1 MSSEGWDS
9 QATTPTAS
17 AAVSRSPTLVDLH
30 SHNNLDSTVEE
41 ISKAKSKELEEEEST
56 NHSTAAHHQHH
67 HLPHLGLPPHP
78 RQHLE
83 QYFPP
88 ENYESL
94 DEIERE
100 KREAESRQAT
110 EKGATELEKGAHPG
124 LTTTVADEYPDG
136 GLRAWLV
143 VAGAWAVSFATWG
156 YVNSFGVLLSYTIEN
171 SLADYTESE
180 IAWIGSFQIAAVLF
194 TAVLSGKAF
203 DAGYV
208 KHLMVIGLLIY
219 TAGLFGLSY
228 ATSYAEIF
236 VAQGVACGLASGI
249 LFLPACSAVSHY
261 FKRKRSLALGFL
273 ATGSSLGGVMFPSM
287 LNKLIYSIGF
297 DWAIR
302 VAGFIVVGLLIFA
315 TLVIDARLPP
325 RKSGRFLDF
334 GVFKDLPF
342 TVYTFGAAFVWLGLY
357 LPIFYNEQYAV
368 FHGVDRD
375 IAFYSLSILN
385 AASLFGRTIPNYFAD
400 QYGALTVLFPA
411 CTISG
416 FFIFAWIGLLKSKAG
431 TIVFCLIFGF
441 FQGAFV
447 SLLPASVA
455 SLTTDMSSIG
465 IRLAMNF
472 LAQAPFAL
480 VGTPMSGGIISIYP
494 GQKGYTI
501 AACVAGGLVLLGS
514 AGIAVARQM
523 KKSLGWI
530 GKGVWDGFLM
540 TRYGKTPTGFGDG
553 TQTPRPSSIST
564 TSSPPHRPCTMPSAD
579 LRLLRIRLL
588 PYE

>member
-1 MSSEGWDS
+1 MTADQGWDS
-9 QATTPTAS
+9 QAATPTAS

-30 SHNNLDSTVEE
+30 SHNNLDSTVEA
-41 ISKAKSKELEEEEST
+41 ISKVEGEELEAEEGERAEPS
-56 NHSTAAHHQHH
+56 HHAH
-67 HLPHLGLPPHP
+67 HLPHLNLPPHP

-83 QYFPP
+83 QYYPP

-100 KREAESRQAT
+100 KREAQRT
-110 EKGATELEKGAHPG
+110 TGNEKGGPASEKEAQPVVPAAH
-124 LTTTVADEYPDG
+124 DFPDG
-136 GLRAWLV
+136 GLRAWLI

-156 YVNSFGVLLSYTIEN
+156 YINSFGVLLSYTIQH
-171 SLADYTESE
+171 SLSDYTESE

-194 TAVLSGKAF
+194 TAIISGKAF

-208 KHLMVIGLLIY
+208 RYLLIVGLLIY

-236 VAQGVACGLASGI
+236 LAQGVACGLASGI

-261 FKRKRSLALGFL
+261 FKKNRSLALGIL

-302 VAGFIVVGLLIFA
+302 VAGFIVVALLIFA
-315 TLVIDARLPP
+315 TIVIDSRLPP
-325 RKSGRFLDF
+325 RKSGRILDF

-342 TVYTFGAAFVWLGLY
+342 TVYTFGAATVWLGLY

-368 FHGVDRD
+368 FHGVDKD

-400 QYGALTVLFPA
+400 SYGALNVVIPGCTV
-411 CTISG
+411 SG
-416 FFIFAWIGLLKSKAG
+416 VLIFAWIGLLKSKAG

-441 FQGAFV
+441 FQGVFV
-447 SLLPASVA
+447 SMLPASVA

-494 GQKGYTI
+494 GQKGYTV
-501 AACVAGGLVLLGS
+501 AACVAGGFVLLGS
-514 AGIAVARQM
+514 FTIGVARSM
-523 KKSLGWI
+523 VSKRRG
-530 GKGVWDGFLM
+530 
-540 TRYGKTPTGFGDG
+540 TPWV
-553 TQTPRPSSIST
+553 
-564 TSSPPHRPCTMPSAD
+564 
-579 LRLLRIRLL
+579 
-588 PYE
+588 

>member
-1 MSSEGWDS
+1 MSNDGWDS

-17 AAVSRSPTLVDLH
+17 AAVSRSPTLVDLP
-30 SHNNLDSTVEE
+30 SHNNLDSTVEQ
-41 ISKAKSKELEEEEST
+41 ISKANDKESELDS
-56 NHSTAAHHQHH
+56 NQHH
-67 HLPHLGLPPHP
+67 HGLHLPPHP

-83 QYFPP
+83 QYYPP

-100 KREAESRQAT
+100 KRQVKDAT
-110 EKGATELEKGAHPG
+110 EKEGGDAELARESQIAASA
-124 LTTTVADEYPDG
+124 LDFPDG

-156 YVNSFGVLLSYTIEN
+156 YVNSFGVLLSYTIEH
-171 SLADYTESE
+171 SLSDYTESE

-194 TAVLSGKAF
+194 TAVISGKAF

-208 KHLMVIGLLIY
+208 KHLMVVGLLIY

-228 ATSYAEIF
+228 STSYAEIF
-236 VAQGVACGLASGI
+236 LAQGVACGLASGI
-249 LFLPACSAVSHY
+249 LFLPACSAVSHF
-261 FKRKRSLALGFL
+261 FKKKRSLALGFL

-297 DWAIR
+297 EWAIR

-325 RKSGRFLDF
+325 RKSGRILDF
-334 GVFKDLPF
+334 GVFKDVPF
-342 TVYTFGAAFVWLGLY
+342 TVYTFGAATVWLGLY
-357 LPIFYNEQYAV
+357 LPIFYNEQYAG
-368 FHGVDRD
+368 FHGVDKD

-400 QYGALTVLFPA
+400 SYGALTVLAPSCA
-411 CTISG
+411 VSG
-416 FFIFAWIGLLKSKAG
+416 ILIFAWIGLLKSKAG
-431 TIVFCLIFGF
+431 TIVFCLLFGF
-441 FQGAFV
+441 FQGSFV

-465 IRLAMNF
+465 VRLAMNF

-480 VGTPMSGGIISIYP
+480 AGTPMSGGIISIYP

-514 AGIAVARQM
+514 VVIAFARTLASKQ
-523 KKSLGWI
+523 
-530 GKGVWDGFLM
+530 KG
-540 TRYGKTPTGFGDG
+540 TPWV
-553 TQTPRPSSIST
+553 
-564 TSSPPHRPCTMPSAD
+564 
-579 LRLLRIRLL
+579 
-588 PYE
+588 

>member
-1 MSSEGWDS
+1 MSSDGWDS
-9 QATTPTAS
+9 AATTPTAS
-17 AAVSRSPTLVDLH
+17 AAVSRSPTLVDLTA
-30 SHNNLDSTVEE
+30 HNTLDSSVEA
-41 ISKAKSKELEEEEST
+41 ISKAHQKELDEGE
-56 NHSTAAHHQHH
+56 TAQEPSQHG
-67 HLPHLGLPPHP
+67 HLPHLHLPPHP

-83 QYFPP
+83 QYYPP

-94 DEIERE
+94 DEVEKE
-100 KREAESRQAT
+100 KRET
-110 EKGATELEKGAHPG
+110 EARRKEEGNVAKLEQGGGAAA
-124 LTTTVADEYPDG
+124 ADEYPDG
-136 GLRAWLV
+136 GMRAWLV

-156 YVNSFGVLLSYTIEN
+156 YVNSFGVLLSYTIEH
-171 SLADYTESE
+171 SLSNYTESE

-194 TAVLSGKAF
+194 TAVISGKAF

-208 KHLMVIGLLIY
+208 KHLMVAGLLIY

-228 ATSYAEIF
+228 ATTYAEIF
-236 VAQGVACGLASGI
+236 LAQGVACGLASGI

-261 FKRKRSLALGFL
+261 FKKKRSLALGFL

-297 DWAIR
+297 EWAIR

-315 TLVIDARLPP
+315 TLVTNARLPP
-325 RKSGRFLDF
+325 RKAGKIVDF

-342 TVYTFGAAFVWLGLY
+342 TVYTFGAATVWLGLY
-357 LPIFYNEQYAV
+357 LPIFYNEQYAG
-368 FHGVDRD
+368 FHGVDKD

-400 QYGALTVLFPA
+400 SYGALTVLAPS

-416 FFIFAWIGLLKSKAG
+416 FLIFAWIGLLKTKAG
-431 TIVFCLIFGF
+431 TIVFCLVFGF

-447 SLLPASVA
+447 SMLPASVA

-501 AACVAGGLVLLGS
+501 AACVAGGLVLVGS
-514 AGIAVARQM
+514 LGIAIAWSMVSKQR
-523 KKSLGWI
+523 G
-530 GKGVWDGFLM
+530 
-540 TRYGKTPTGFGDG
+540 TPWV
-553 TQTPRPSSIST
+553 
-564 TSSPPHRPCTMPSAD
+564 
-579 LRLLRIRLL
+579 
-588 PYE
+588 